1 MISQLEFHSRAEL
14 CRQLARLE
22 PSNKTFWMAEAESWS
37 RLSNGKF
44 PGEDEDRFRAPGN
57 ACECGRQ
64 DICGQ
69 CRIAERPLLKI
80 RESRYRA

>member
-37 RLSNGKF
+37 RLSKKF
-44 PGEDEDRFRAPGN
+44 PGEARTRIGSGLLGMLASAVGKISADN
-57 ACECGRQ
+57 AGSPNGHC
-64 DICGQ
+64 
-69 CRIAERPLLKI
+69 
-80 RESRYRA
+80 

>member
-1 MISQLEFHSRAEL
+1 MISQLELHSRAEL

-44 PGEDEDRFRAPGN
+44 PGEAKPKIGSGLLGMLASAVGKISADN
-57 ACECGRQ
+57 AGSPNRHC
-64 DICGQ
+64 
-69 CRIAERPLLKI
+69 
-80 RESRYRA
+80 